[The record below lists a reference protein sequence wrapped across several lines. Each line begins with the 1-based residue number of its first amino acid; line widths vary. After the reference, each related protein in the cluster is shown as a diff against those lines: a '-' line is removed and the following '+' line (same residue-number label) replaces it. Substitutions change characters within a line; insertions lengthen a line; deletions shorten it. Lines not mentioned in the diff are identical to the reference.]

1 MHCGEPRLTAVE
13 NAQIKWLDH
22 SLYQREVFQSL
33 YLVYFSALLFILSSL
48 WSFLVSFRQ
57 HKHIISTFTQF
68 KPFDHDQI
76 ILEVWSSK
84 MSWSLTIG
92 QGHVLMLWQEKV
104 TRYHIKSLWTRICV
118 TYSKLLGSWCRGSRS
133 NRTVWPPTSTADS
146 MSTTSPIF
154 FLHFCSKLKYPA
166 KTTVAAERR
175 TRWTERNKHDKMTL
189 KTSQLKF

>member
-84 MSWSLTIG
+84 MSWSRSRFD
-92 QGHVLMLWQEKV
+92 VV
-104 TRYHIKSLWTRICV
+104 TRKSHSLSYQITLNMDFCDEHLVTRTMCRFFEWNWTV
-118 TYSKLLGSWCRGSRS
+118 
-133 NRTVWPPTSTADS
+133 
-146 MSTTSPIF
+146 F
-154 FLHFCSKLKYPA
+154 FA
-166 KTTVAAERR
+166 KVGQFE
-175 TRWTERNKHDKMTL
+175 W
-189 KTSQLKF
+189 